1 MDWSKFADFGNKAQ
15 NIIALGKDAFGDKSE
30 STDIEKSL
38 FGNKEKEEIAALE
51 LQLSEEKKK
60 QQNTL
65 MYVIGALVLL
75 MFTGILKIGK

>member
-1 MDWSKFADFGNKAQ
+1 MDWSKFADFGNKAKD
-15 NIIALGKDAFGDKSE
+15 IFEMGKDAFGEKNE
-30 STDIEKSL
+30 VTDTQKGL
-38 FGNKEKEEIAALE
+38 FDRKEKEEIAALE

>member
-1 MDWSKFADFGNKAQ
+1 MDWSKFADFGNKAKD
-15 NIIALGKDAFGDKSE
+15 IFEMGKDAFG
-30 STDIEKSL
+30 EKNEVNDTVKGL
-38 FGNKEKEEIAALE
+38 FDGKEKEEIAALE